1 MTPRHSS
8 PRSTSGRRHTARAL
22 DVTVSAALS
31 LVLLGGAATAAHADG
46 ASPGTATV
54 TAHTATPSPAP
65 VPVQH
70 PGLGARL
77 VGTLDKKDGEPA
89 TTSTTITW
97 HIEATNTGDVTLKD
111 LNGSHT
117 DLAPGETTTHLF
129 WQTKLTQEEIDA
141 HTATFAANLSAT
153 TPDGTPYNSPTLHG
167 SLTLPVEH
175 PGVSA
180 RLVGTLDKKDGEPA
194 TTSTTITWH
203 IEATN
208 TGDVTLNNLN
218 GTDTDLAPG
227 QTATNGYWQTK
238 LTQEEIDAHTATFA
252 ATLSATTPD
261 GTPYNSRTITG
272 SLTLPVQHPGIDG
285 HFTGVLDT
293 KDGEPV
299 TAGTWITW
307 TAELANT
314 GDIEL
319 STIDGIDVD
328 LAPGETTDHFSWR
341 SQVTQADLDAG
352 SVGVSRTYDAVTV
365 SGTRYTSG
373 AVTGTLALPAPAE
386 RPRLSGEFE
395 GHLELKNGEAVKVG
409 TRITWIAYPVNS
421 GDVELRNI
429 NDTSMVLT
437 PGQPAP
443 YYQVRAQVTQAD
455 LDAGSITFSRTF
467 SGTTP
472 LGTRYS
478 TPFTGTLTL
487 PTGPAAG

>member
-1 MTPRHSS
+1 MTPRHTSRR
-8 PRSTSGRRHTARAL
+8 PTSGRPHTARAL
-22 DVTVSAALS
+22 DLTVSAALS
-31 LVLLGGAATAAHADG
+31 LVLLGGAATAAHADE

-54 TAHTATPSPAP
+54 TAHTATPSP
-65 VPVQH
+65 
-70 PGLGARL
+70 
-77 VGTLDKKDGEPA
+77 
-89 TTSTTITW
+89 
-97 HIEATNTGDVTLKD
+97 VTP
-111 LNGSHT
+111 S
-117 DLAPGETTTHLF
+117 
-129 WQTKLTQEEIDA
+129 
-141 HTATFAANLSAT
+141 
-153 TPDGTPYNSPTLHG
+153 
-167 SLTLPVEH
+167 VEH
-175 PGVSA
+175 PSISA
-180 RLVGTLDKKDGEPA
+180 RLVGTLDKKDGAPA
-194 TTSTTITWH
+194 TPGTRITWR

-208 TGDVTLNNLN
+208 TGDVTLNDINFS
-218 GTDTDLAPG
+218 DEDLAPG
-227 QTATNGYWQTK
+227 QTTTNGYWQTG
-238 LTQEEIDAHTATFA
+238 LTQQEIDAGTATYA
-252 ATLSATTPD
+252 ARLSATTAS
-261 GTPYNSRTITG
+261 GAPYTSPTITG

-293 KDGEPV
+293 KEGEPV

-314 GDIEL
+314 GDVEL

-352 SVGVSRTYDAVTV
+352 TVSVSRTYDATTV
-365 SGTRYTSG
+365 AGTRYTSG
-373 AVTGTLALPAPAE
+373 AVTGTLTLPAPAE

-395 GHLELKNGEAVKVG
+395 GHLELKDGEAVKVG

-429 NDTSMVLT
+429 NDTTMALT

-443 YYQVRAQVTQAD
+443 YYQVRAEVTQAD

-472 LGTRYS
+472 RGTRYS

>member
-1 MTPRHSS
+1 MTPRHTSRR
-8 PRSTSGRRHTARAL
+8 PTSGRRHTARAL
-22 DVTVSAALS
+22 DLTVSAALS
-31 LVLLGGAATAAHADG
+31 LVLLGGAATAAHADE
-46 ASPGTATV
+46 ASPAAPQSV
-54 TAHTATPSPAP
+54 TALSAPSPAATP
-65 VPVQH
+65 GPGGGAPQASPAPGTSVSAEH
-70 PGLGARL
+70 PGLTGHFTGTFQKEDGDPVK
-77 VGTLDKKDGEPA
+77 VGTPVRWVGDL
-89 TTSTTITW
+89 
-97 HIEATNTGDVTLKD
+97 TNNGDVPLHIHG
-111 LNGSHT
+111 LN
-117 DLAPGETTTHLF
+117 
-129 WQTKLTQEEIDA
+129 I
-141 HTATFAANLSAT
+141 
-153 TPDGTPYNSPTLHG
+153 
-167 SLTLPVEH
+167 
-175 PGVSA
+175 
-180 RLVGTLDKKDGEPA
+180 
-194 TTSTTITWH
+194 H
-203 IEATN
+203 I
-208 TGDVTLNNLN
+208 
-218 GTDTDLAPG
+218 APG
-227 QTATNGYWQTK
+227 QTLPNVDVHQTNV
-238 LTQEEIDAHTATFA
+238 TQADIDAGTITYAVEHTV
-252 ATLSATTPD
+252 TTPR
-261 GTPYNSRTITG
+261 GTRLTTPAITG
-272 SLTLPVQHPGIDG
+272 SLAVPVEHPGIDG

-395 GHLELKNGEAVKVG
+395 GHLELKNGEAVTVG

-429 NDTSMVLT
+429 NDTTMVLT

-443 YYQVRAQVTQAD
+443 YYQVRAEVTQAD

-472 LGTRYS
+472 RGTRYS

-487 PTGPAAG
+487 PTGPAGG

>member
-1 MTPRHSS
+1 M
-8 PRSTSGRRHTARAL
+8 
-22 DVTVSAALS
+22 TVSAALS
-31 LVLLGGAATAAHADG
+31 LVLLGGAATAAHADEP
-46 ASPGTATV
+46 SPGTATV
-54 TAHTATPSPAP
+54 TAHTATPSPAT

-70 PGLGARL
+70 PGVSARL

-89 TTSTTITW
+89 STSTTVTW
-97 HIEATNTGDVTLKD
+97 RIEATNTGDVTLKD

-141 HTATFAANLSAT
+141 GTATFTAGLSAT
-153 TPDGTPYNSPTLHG
+153 TPDGAPYTSPTLHG
-167 SLTLPVEH
+167 TLTLPVEH

-194 TTSTTITWH
+194 TTSTTVTWR

-208 TGDVTLNNLN
+208 TGDVTLKDLN
-218 GTDTDLAPG
+218 GSHTDLAPG
-227 QTATNGYWQTK
+227 ETTTHLFWQTK
-238 LTQEEIDAHTATFA
+238 LTQEEIDAGTATFTA
-252 ATLSATTPD
+252 GLSATTPD
-261 GTPYNSRTITG
+261 GAPYTSPTLHGT
-272 SLTLPVQHPGIDG
+272 LTLPVQHPGIDG

-299 TAGTWITW
+299 TAGAWITW

-314 GDIEL
+314 GDVEL

-341 SQVTQADLDAG
+341 RQVTQADLDAG
-352 SVGVSRTYDAVTV
+352 SVSFSKTYDATTIA
-365 SGTRYTSG
+365 GTRYTSD
-373 AVTGTLALPAPAE
+373 AITGTMALPAPAE

-395 GHLELKNGEAVKVG
+395 GHLELKNDETVKVG
-409 TRITWIAYPVNS
+409 TRITWIVRPVNT
-421 GDVELRNI
+421 GDVELRAI
-429 NDTSMVLT
+429 NDTTMVLT

-443 YYQVRAQVTQAD
+443 AYQVRAQVTQAD